1 MSFLPLTADAS
12 RQSND
17 CDAVASQLK
26 ENPDTPDMAH
36 ADSGDS
42 IENLLEA
49 ARNGAHSKEWV
60 VYRAGEHLHLVGQG
74 DAQAQWPSTVSN
86 EEFAQFCQTRGLH
99 RWPTGRGETVLGW
112 LLAPINEAADPA
124 LAEFAQRLGV
134 QVQTNTLARAQ
145 ITQRVLYEI
154 TYLASSTR
162 DRSVFLVGVHQ
173 LLASLID
180 AENFYL
186 VLYDPHTRKMDYPY
200 YVDTIDVEALESENY
215 EFLDPEHLSLT
226 AQVLTSGHPLLI
238 DAAGIHAAEAEGRF
252 YCVGDCPE
260 FWMGAPLKNAS
271 DDVFGMLA
279 MQVYEVS
286 RIYSAE
292 DRALFLVVARHVAMA
307 LDRILHRA
315 DLEETVMRRTL
326 ELSALNDALRQ
337 EVLDRERAEH
347 LQSALF
353 QIAELSSQPG
363 DMAELFQ
370 TLHGIVGDLLFA
382 QNFYIALFD
391 DATSEVTFPY
401 YVDERQ
407 IVRPVARRGRRGL
420 TEYVIRQRRP
430 CLIDTDEAERL
441 SATGEIELA
450 HESVRSYSW
459 LGIPLFDGD
468 VVRGVLAVQSYTSP
482 VRYTQRDQELLT
494 FVSRHID
501 TALSRRTAAEAIH
514 AANLKLEARVQDR
527 TRELDHA
534 NAKLQHENSHD
545 ALTGLPNRTY
555 LQQHLNQAWERFG
568 SEGGN
573 LAVMFI
579 DLDRFKM
586 VNDSLGHHFGDLL
599 LMQAANRLRGCLR
612 DTDMLA
618 RLGGDEFSV
627 LAPGAP
633 LEAVIDIAE
642 RILLAFDLPF
652 FINGHEVFSSCSI
665 GIVSADSQFHHE
677 PADLLRD
684 ADAAM
689 YRVKSA
695 GRDSYAVFNQEVRR
709 EVSDQVEREGALRN
723 ALKRSDELLP
733 YFQPIVSV
741 DTGELV
747 ALEALIR
754 WHQPGG
760 RIIAPGEF
768 LPDVEGLRLI
778 GRLDLYMLNSIA
790 AILAQAEHANWPP
803 VHVNCSSY
811 SMTRPDF
818 ATDVLALLTLHQV
831 APSRIC
837 LELTE
842 GALVAEPAIARL
854 TMQQLADNGMSVVLD
869 DFGAGFS
876 SLSYVHQYRFSG
888 LKIDKS
894 FILEL
899 TSSSRSRAIVRAIV
913 RMAESLDLSVV
924 AEGVEDEATLV
935 LLREM
940 GAGQAQGYF
949 FAKPM
954 GLEALQASALIV
966 SPGPQPDAAPALGST
981 RRPTSG

>member
-1 MSFLPLTADAS
+1 MSIRPLTDS
-12 RQSND
+12 PRQLND
-17 CDAVASQLK
+17 CDDVASQLK
-26 ENPDTPDMAH
+26 GSLDTVGMAY
-36 ADSGDS
+36 AGNNEAIEQLLDS
-42 IENLLEA
+42 
-49 ARNGAHSKEWV
+49 ARNWDHTTAWA
-60 VYRAGEHLHLVGQG
+60 VYRAGEQMNWVGQG
-74 DAQAQWPSTVSN
+74 DPRVQWPSSVSS
-86 EEFAQFCQTRGLH
+86 EEFDAFCSNWRLH
-99 RWPTGRGETVLGW
+99 RWPTGQGEGVLGW
-112 LLAPINEAADPA
+112 LLAPVEDAAQPA
-124 LAEFAQRLGV
+124 LAEFAQRLGI
-134 QVQTNTLARAQ
+134 QVQTNALARAQ

-162 DRSVFLVGVHQ
+162 DRSVFLVGVHK

-186 VLYDPHTRKMDYPY
+186 ALYDPHTGKIDYPY
-200 YVDTIDVEALESENY
+200 YVDIIDVDALESENY
-215 EFLDPEHLSLT
+215 EYLDPSHLSLT
-226 AQVLTSGHPLLI
+226 GQVLTSGQPLLI
-238 DAAGIHAAEAEGRF
+238 DAAGIRAAQAEGRF
-252 YCVGDCPE
+252 YCVGDRPE

-279 MQVYEVS
+279 MQVYDVS
-286 RIYSAE
+286 RTYSAE

-307 LDRILHRA
+307 LDRILHRE
-315 DLEETVMRRTL
+315 DLEQTVMRRTL

-337 EVLDRERAEH
+337 EVTERERAEH

-391 DATSEVTFPY
+391 DATGEVTFPY

-407 IVRPVARRGRRGL
+407 TTCPAARRGRRGL

-430 CLIDTDEAERL
+430 CLIDAHEAERL
-441 SATGEIELA
+441 AVHGEIELA

-468 VVRGVLAVQSYTSP
+468 VVRGVLAVQSYTSQ
-482 VRYTQRDQELLT
+482 VGYTQRDQELLT

-514 AANLKLEARVQDR
+514 AANLKLEARVQNR

-555 LQQHLNQAWERFG
+555 LQQRLNLAWTRFG
-568 SEGGN
+568 SEGGH

-599 LMQAANRLRGCLR
+599 LMQAAHRLRSCLR

-627 LAPGAP
+627 LAPDAP
-633 LEAVIDIAE
+633 LEVVVDIAD
-642 RILLAFDLPF
+642 RILVAFDLPF

-723 ALKRSDELLP
+723 ALKRTDELLP
-733 YFQPIVSV
+733 YFQPIVNV
-741 DTGELV
+741 ENGELV

-760 RIIAPGEF
+760 RVIAPGEF

-778 GRLDLYMLNSIA
+778 GRLDLYMLTSIA
-790 AILAQAEHANWPP
+790 VILAQPEHADWPP

-818 ATDVLALLTLHQV
+818 ASDVLALLARYGV

-899 TSSSRSRAIVRAIV
+899 TTSARSRAIVRAIV

-924 AEGVEDEATLV
+924 AEGVEDEATLI

-940 GAGQAQGYF
+940 GAGQAQGYYF
-949 FAKPM
+949 SKPM
-954 GLEALQASALIV
+954 GLEALLASSLV
-966 SPGPQPDAAPALGST
+966 D
-981 RRPTSG
+981 RRLN

>member
-1 MSFLPLTADAS
+1 MSFRPLTDS
-12 RQSND
+12 PRQLND
-17 CDAVASQLK
+17 RDDVASQSKGTSEAVGMAYAGNL
-26 ENPDTPDMAH
+26 DTIEQLLDSARHWAH
-36 ADSGDS
+36 TTS
-42 IENLLEA
+42 
-49 ARNGAHSKEWV
+49 WV
-60 VYRAGEHLHLVGQG
+60 VYRAGEQLHLVGQG
-74 DAQAQWPSTVSN
+74 DPRVQWPSSVAN
-86 EEFAQFCQTRGLH
+86 EDFEDFCRTWRLH
-99 RWPTGRGETVLGW
+99 RWPTGRGESVLGW
-112 LLAPINEAADPA
+112 LLAPIDDAEEPA
-124 LAEFAQRLGV
+124 LAEFAQRLGI
-134 QVQTNTLARAQ
+134 QVQTDTLARAQ

-186 VLYDPHTRKMDYPY
+186 ALYDPHTGKIDYPY
-200 YVDTIDVEALESENY
+200 YVDIIDVDAVESEHY
-215 EFLDPEHLSLT
+215 EYLDPSHLSLT
-226 AQVLTSGHPLLI
+226 GQVLTSGQPLLI
-238 DAAGIHAAEAEGRF
+238 DAADILAAQAEKRF
-252 YCVGDCPE
+252 YCVGDRPE

-279 MQVYEVS
+279 MQVYDVS
-286 RIYSAE
+286 RTYSAE

-307 LDRILHRA
+307 LDRILHRE
-315 DLEETVMRRTL
+315 DLEGTVMRRTL

-337 EVLDRERAEH
+337 EVKERERAEH

-363 DMAELFQ
+363 DMSELFQ

-391 DATSEVTFPY
+391 DATGEVTFPY

-407 IVRPVARRGRRGL
+407 TTCPAARRGRRGL

-430 CLIDTDEAERL
+430 CLIDVDEANRL
-441 SATGEIELA
+441 SEDGEIELA
-450 HESVRSYSW
+450 EEHVRSYSW

-468 VVRGVLAVQSYTSP
+468 VVRGVLAVQSYTSQ
-482 VRYTQRDQELLT
+482 VHYTLRDQELLT

-514 AANLKLEARVQDR
+514 AANLKLEARVQNR

-555 LQQHLNQAWERFG
+555 LQQRLNLAWAQFG
-568 SEGGN
+568 SEGGH

-599 LMQAANRLRGCLR
+599 LMQAAHRLRSCLR

-618 RLGGDEFSV
+618 RLGGDEFAV
-627 LAPGAP
+627 LAPEAP
-633 LEAVIDIAE
+633 LEAVIEIAE
-642 RILLAFDLPF
+642 RILVAFDLPF

-665 GIVSADSQFHHE
+665 GIVSADSQFHDE

-723 ALKRSDELLP
+723 ALKRTDELLP

-741 DTGELV
+741 ETGELL
-747 ALEALIR
+747 ALEALVR

-760 RIIAPGEF
+760 RVIAPGEF
-768 LPDVEGLRLI
+768 LPNVEGLRLI
-778 GRLDLYMLNSIA
+778 GRLDLYMLTRVA
-790 AILAQAEHANWPP
+790 VILAQPQHADWPP

-818 ATDVLALLTLHQV
+818 ASDVLALLAQHRV
-831 APSRIC
+831 APSRVC

-842 GALVAEPAIARL
+842 GALVAEPAIAR
-854 TMQQLADNGMSVVLD
+854 TNMQQLADQGMTVVLD

-899 TSSSRSRAIVRAIV
+899 TTSPRSRAIVRAIV

-924 AEGVEDEATLV
+924 AEGVEDQATLD

-940 GAGQAQGYF
+940 GAGQAQGYY

-954 GLEALQASALIV
+954 GLEALLA
-966 SPGPQPDAAPALGST
+966 
-981 RRPTSG
+981 TSLVGREV

>member
-1 MSFLPLTADAS
+1 MSFDPLQGSPQPLSDRAADAAHPP
-12 RQSND
+12 R
-17 CDAVASQLK
+17 
-26 ENPDTPDMAH
+26 H
-36 ADSGDS
+36 ADPLGRAAAGGHDAIERLLDS
-42 IENLLEA
+42 
-49 ARNGAHSKEWV
+49 ARTGAHTRHWA
-60 VYRAGEHLHLVGQG
+60 VYRAGEQLHLVGQG
-74 DAQAQWPSTVSN
+74 EPQEHWPAIVAN
-86 EEFAQFCQTRGLH
+86 EDFEAFCLTRRLH

-112 LLAPINEAADPA
+112 VLAPQDDAADPM
-124 LAEFAQRLGV
+124 LAEFAQRLGIE
-134 QVQTNTLARAQ
+134 VQTNTLARAQ

-162 DRSVFLVGVHQ
+162 DRFVFLVGVHR

-186 VLYDPHTRKMDYPY
+186 ALYDPHTGKIDYPY
-200 YVDTIDVEALESENY
+200 YVDTIDVDAVEAEHY
-215 EFLDPEHLSLT
+215 EYLDPAHLSLT
-226 AQVLTSGHPLLI
+226 GQVLTSGQPLLI
-238 DAAGIHAAEAEGRF
+238 DAAGMLAAQEEGRF
-252 YCVGDCPE
+252 YCVGDRPE

-271 DDVFGMLA
+271 DEVFGMLA

-286 RIYSAE
+286 RTYSAE

-307 LDRILHRA
+307 LDRILHRE
-315 DLEETVMRRTL
+315 DLEATVLRRTL

-337 EVLDRERAEH
+337 EVAERERAEH

-353 QIAELSSQPG
+353 QIAELSSRPG
-363 DMAELFQ
+363 DMTELFEA
-370 TLHGIVGDLLFA
+370 LHGIVGELLFA
-382 QNFYIALFD
+382 HNFYIALFD
-391 DATSEVTFPY
+391 DANGEVTFPY

-407 IVRPVARRGRRGL
+407 TTRPLARRGRRGL

-430 CLIDTDEAERL
+430 CLVDSAEAERL
-441 SATGEIELA
+441 SATHETELA
-450 HESVRSYSW
+450 EAHMRSYSW

-468 VVRGVLAVQSYTSP
+468 VVRGVLAVQSYTSQ
-482 VRYTQRDQELLT
+482 VRYTLRDQELLT

-514 AANLKLEARVQDR
+514 AANLKLEARVQNR

-534 NAKLQHENSHD
+534 NAKLQHENLHD
-545 ALTGLPNRTY
+545 ALTGLPNRTC
-555 LQQHLNQAWERFG
+555 LQQRLGVAWSRFG
-568 SEGGN
+568 SEGGH

-599 LMQAANRLRGCLR
+599 LMQAAQRLRGCLR
-612 DTDMLA
+612 ETDLLA

-627 LAPGAP
+627 LAPDAP
-633 LEAVIDIAE
+633 LEVVIDIAE
-642 RILLAFDLPF
+642 RILVAFDLPF
-652 FINGHEVFSSCSI
+652 FINGLEVFSSCSI

-695 GRDSYAVFNQEVRR
+695 GRDSFAVFNQEVRR

-723 ALKRSDELLP
+723 ALKRTDELLP

-741 DTGELV
+741 ATGELL

-760 RIIAPGEF
+760 RVIGPGEF

-778 GRLDLYMLNSIA
+778 GRLDLYMLNCIA
-790 AILAQAEHANWPP
+790 VILAQPEHANWPP

-811 SMTRPDF
+811 SMTRPEF
-818 ATDVLALLTLHQV
+818 ASDVLALLARHQV

-899 TSSSRSRAIVRAIV
+899 TSSPRSRAIVRAIV

-924 AEGVEDEATLV
+924 AEGVEDQATLD

-940 GAGQAQGYF
+940 GATQAQGYY

-954 GLEALQASALIV
+954 SLEALLETLPVGIS
-966 SPGPQPDAAPALGST
+966 
-981 RRPTSG
+981 